1 MNILL
6 MRKKRE
12 RGGEGKSGGAESEDI
27 KLNVM
32 LNQLI
37 VLKFNNNSAIK
48 EKNYLTTRTSFKS
61 K

>member
-6 MRKKRE
+6 MRKKRK
-12 RGGEGKSGGAESEDI
+12 RGGEKSGGTESEDI